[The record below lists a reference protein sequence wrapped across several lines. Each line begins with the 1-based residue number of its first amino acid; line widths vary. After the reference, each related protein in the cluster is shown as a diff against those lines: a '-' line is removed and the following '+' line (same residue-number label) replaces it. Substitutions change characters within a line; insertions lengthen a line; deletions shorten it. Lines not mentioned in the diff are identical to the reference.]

1 VYQIFFNSTL
11 SLLQRAFL
19 ILIFCSPLRSLAQ
32 QETIIDSLTTELEN
46 PAHST
51 EIRCDLN
58 SQLAVAHIK
67 NGRSDIAIK
76 YVNEAD
82 QIAYTLADSFRI
94 IKAGRLKGQTLRR
107 LDSLRQSIGSFAKV
121 LPMAERQQND
131 PDIYLEYKDILN
143 GLAICYTFYADYD
156 KALEYHFRSLL
167 LLEKEGD
174 KKGMS
179 IILNNIGLVYYRLKN
194 FSIALE
200 YYKKSLALKRADK
213 STYDLDRLLI
223 NIGLCYNH
231 FDDYN
236 EAEKY
241 FKEAFVVC
249 GAACSDNTKIE
260 GQFGLGVSNFGR
272 GNDDEALNNFQ
283 MSYETALKINDKRWQ
298 AENLNYL
305 SRIQIR
311 NNQDSLAIIT
321 LFKSEELAL
330 NAGYKE
336 LLIET
341 YQQLSS
347 FFNSK
352 KQFEQAA
359 NYQNKYIQ
367 LKDSVY
373 SERLIENLAKVQTK
387 YAERENIAT
396 IAAKEEVIRR
406 QRSLNVAIVIIAILG
421 ALLIFV
427 LFRSNQVKK
436 KVNAALSEAK
446 SIIEDQNRQLLNSN
460 IHLDKELKEK
470 NIDLEKANESLRRV
484 NDELDNFIYKTSH
497 DIRGPLA
504 SLKGMCNVALLDV
517 KDPIALNYLHKLDI
531 TAEKLNTILTRLLI
545 VNQINN
551 STLEAEKIDF
561 HQIVSEVLLLEKK
574 KGLPPRLAIRKRI
587 EENIEFH
594 ADREFVRIIIENLID
609 NAIKFYNDSQ
619 RVDPFVEID
628 IKNDGESIRIRVT
641 DNGIGISQAQ
651 PDKIFQ
657 MFSRA
662 SERSETGGIGLYITK
677 TAVQKLGGTINL
689 KTTPEGYTEFYVNLP
704 FSTQKV
710 VA

>member
-1 VYQIFFNSTL
+1 VYHYFSINTIARCLF
-11 SLLQRAFL
+11 
-19 ILIFCSPLRSLAQ
+19 FCSVLSFLNADSQSL
-32 QETIIDSLTTELEN
+32 TKIDSLKSLISQTDGQRKIDVFYEIIYEYIDVDNAQALLYAGEAFEL
-46 PAHST
+46 SSK
-51 EIRCDLN
+51 I
-58 SQLAVAHIK
+58 
-67 NGRSDIAIK
+67 G
-76 YVNEAD
+76 
-82 QIAYTLADSFRI
+82 DSLRMVRI
-94 IKAGRLKGQTLRR
+94 GRLKASALRR
-107 LDSLRQSIGSFAKV
+107 LDRINEAIKASTQI
-121 LPMAERQQND
+121 
-131 PDIYLEYKDILN
+131 
-143 GLAICYTFYADYD
+143 LAIARRNKFNDEIKLLLNPLAVAYTYNAEYD
-156 KALEYHFRSLL
+156 KALELHFESLIIR
-167 LLEKEGD
+167 ENEGD
-174 KKGMS
+174 PLQIS
-179 IILNNIGLVYYRLKN
+179 AVLNNIGLVYFKLRN
-194 FSIALE
+194 FEKAVEFYNNAIRV
-200 YYKKSLALKRADK
+200 KKQANDYTNIERI
-213 STYDLDRLLI
+213 LI
-223 NIGLCYNH
+223 NIGLCYNQLQK
-231 FDDYN
+231 FQL
-236 EAEKY
+236 AERY
-241 FKEAFVVC
+241 INQGLSACGECPDVVI
-249 GAACSDNTKIE
+249 IE
-260 GQFGLGVSNFGR
+260 GEFGLGVSKFGSEKF
-272 GNDDEALNNFQ
+272 DEAMNNFKKSLEIS
-283 MSYETALKINDKRWQ
+283 MKANSKRFE
-298 AENLNYL
+298 AENEVYIAKIHLRNGDPEKASKSL
-305 SRIQIR
+305 ENAERIAKVSGYDEVLIDVYRQFSLLY
-311 NNQDSLAIIT
+311 NQTENFQRAAFYQREYIT
-321 LFKSEELAL
+321 
-330 NAGYKE
+330 
-336 LLIET
+336 
-341 YQQLSS
+341 
-347 FFNSK
+347 
-352 KQFEQAA
+352 
-359 NYQNKYIQ
+359 

-373 SERLIENLAKVQTK
+373 SERLIDNLAKVQTK